1 MQITLET
8 LSALERR
15 MRVTVPVAEIDGEV
29 ETRLR
34 KLSRTVKL
42 RGFRPGKVPL
52 KVVEQQYGLAVRQ
65 EVLGDTI
72 QKSFGQAVR
81 DRNLRVAGMPRFEPR
96 PADADPAAFEYSA
109 TFEVYPEVKLGD
121 VRSKSIERPVVSV
134 ADADVDKTIEILRRQ
149 RTRYEPVERGVESAD
164 RVKID
169 FRGTIDGQPFEGGE
183 ASDASLVLGHGRLLP
198 DFEAALAGLRAGE
211 AKTFELVFPS
221 DYGAR
226 ELAGKTAC
234 FAVTVKEVAAPVLP
248 ALDAEFAQRFGI
260 ADGDLAKMRAEVAAN
275 VQREVERR
283 TRARVKEQALAA
295 LAESTPVE
303 VPKSLVDAEIDRLVQ
318 SARADLESRGVD
330 VANTPIPREV
340 FEGQARQRVS
350 LGLILAELVK
360 AHGLH
365 ARPDQVKAMIESLAE
380 SYERPQEVVRWY
392 YQSAERLSEVEAL
405 VIEDNVVSWVLGEAQ
420 VVDRPTAFD
429 ELMGTQQ
436 QGV

>member
-15 MRVTVPVAEIDGEV
+15 MRVTVPAAEIDGEV

-121 VRSKSIERPVVSV
+121 VRSRSIERPVVSV

-149 RTRYEPVERGVESAD
+149 RTSYEPVGRGIESAD

-183 ASDASLVLGHGRLLP
+183 ASDASLVLGQGRLLP

-211 AKTFELVFPS
+211 ARTFDVVFPS

-226 ELAGKTAC
+226 ELAGKTAV

-248 ALDAEFAQRFGI
+248 ALDAEFARRFGV

-275 VQREVERR
+275 VRREVDRR
-283 TRARVKEQALAA
+283 TKARVKEQALAA

-340 FEGQARQRVS
+340 FEGQARHRVS

-365 ARPDQVKAMIESLAE
+365 ARPEQVKALVESLAE

-420 VVDRPTAFD
+420 VVDRSTAFD